1 MSPRADRPEAPASYG
16 IGRDGSAAGAHLPWT
31 EIERWLVEARNY
43 WVVTVRPDGRP
54 HAMPVW
60 GLWIDGALCFSTDPE
75 SRKGQN
81 IAVSPEVVVHLES
94 GDDVAVLEGRAEPLT
109 DSGTLSQFIDA
120 YEDKYGFRI
129 EAGEPTMGV
138 YAVRPRVAFGWRE
151 ADYAD
156 SATRWHFD
164 AEI

>member
-1 MSPRADRPEAPASYG
+1 MAGHIPWRVVELTL
-16 IGRDGSAAGAHLPWT
+16 AATRSIWIAT
-31 EIERWLVEARNY
+31 
-43 WVVTVRPDGRP
+43 TRPDGRP

-94 GDDVAVLEGRAEPLT
+94 GDDVAVLDGRAEPLT